1 MARGCFTDNDMHDSN
16 EISANTDENG
26 DVVCV
31 DGSYKSISPTDKL
44 VVFDGSQSS
53 VTDNYVFNNY
63 KPSVLEQTNVV
74 EHGDEDYILPMMH
87 VVNMYETLVIEADS
101 RIDSSFSDMRGDS
114 IGLPLELLGGYSRNF
129 LKGNGERFNVT
140 CGLEI
145 TEKPVVKCKNDAL
158 WFRRLTDRSNVVVY
172 PTDYKFYSPR
182 RKGKRDR
189 MSNGSDYFQS
199 VKNYPISEPESAG
212 SVIDVDIHMLVRLQ
226 NSVGSVVQRGWK
238 YEYDLKPPEIVME
251 NSKLYTDCSLEMN
264 VDEAMKSE
272 VAHNY
277 SDKKIVELSVDS
289 VSNENM
295 VNNKEV
301 CKKERIIRR
310 ALNTISS
317 CQSKLIDIESSDDE
331 DLSVRVRVETIEGET
346 SILTPAGHAY
356 NWNRMV
362 SRNVDHLYNISKLAR
377 EVKEFD
383 LDLAERVMEVVRED
397 MCNIVSWMHF
407 AEGYFNK

>member
-44 VVFDGSQSS
+44 VVFVRKSIVSS
-53 VTDNYVFNNY
+53 DVFNNY
-63 KPSVLEQTNVV
+63 KPGVLEQTNVL

-87 VVNMYETLVIEADS
+87 VVNMYETQVIEAYN
-101 RIDSSFSDMRGDS
+101 RIHSSFSDMRGDS
-114 IGLPLELLGGYSRNF
+114 IGLPLESTGGLFKEF
-129 LKGNGERFNVT
+129 LKRFPKDGAYRFRRRELIGCYRGMQKFPELFEHHISNRERFNVT

-145 TEKPVVKCKNDAL
+145 TEKPVVKCKYDAL
-158 WFRRLTDRSNVVVY
+158 WFRRLTGRSDVVVY
-172 PTDYKFYSPR
+172 PTDYKFYSLR

-199 VKNYPISEPESAG
+199 IKNYPISG
-212 SVIDVDIHMLVRLQ
+212 SQLIKNASVASNLQDRPVSVNEGQIDVIQTRVSRFCDRCA
-226 NSVGSVVQRGWK
+226 
-238 YEYDLKPPEIVME
+238 YPY

-264 VDEAMKSE
+264 VDEAMKSK
-272 VAHNY
+272 VVHDY
-277 SDKKIVELSVDS
+277 SDKKIVVKLEELSVDS

-310 ALNTISS
+310 ALNTISFG
-317 CQSKLIDIESSDDE
+317 QSKLIDIESSDDE
-331 DLSVRVRVETIEGET
+331 V
-346 SILTPAGHAY
+346 
-356 NWNRMV
+356 
-362 SRNVDHLYNISKLAR
+362 
-377 EVKEFD
+377 
-383 LDLAERVMEVVRED
+383 
-397 MCNIVSWMHF
+397 
-407 AEGYFNK
+407 